1 MREIICTKSVYSI
14 TDPFFCGNSTA
25 KDLIDEFAFDSLR
38 LKSKST
44 KPVTIDLCSG
54 ASVEDF
60 LKTADELIIKGKDK
74 LSFEVTDQDIIRL
87 SNQIIKILR
96 DPNSISKYLK
106 PLDQEVG
113 KKMKSIDIEFDHQ
126 RPKSL
131 RPEFLITSRGH
142 FIAGPAPEGYK
153 PYKKRRA
160 LDEILLAHEMR
171 YGINSEGVT
180 AKFVGPVK
188 GRDAA
193 KFVKAGHTFGEDE
206 QVSILSL
213 HGKYSHRLSLEIIR
227 QAVEMG
233 DLNFT
238 LDSGEQLTQIQFL
251 EMLNVVRVGA
261 KDTPKDGRIAVLWE
275 TVIDNLRDTMVAAKY
290 EVGQDEIK
298 LRRNLLNLDNYSY
311 SAVSPFV
318 LKSLLTCFGDELE
331 LPNLQSYLL
340 DSHWKQV
347 EQMKLKMIEQDDRS
361 QQLKK
366 VPDDD
371 FYTYLMISLSTPTS
385 TYPGDLGSKF
395 PFTLNAFSASL
406 QDKYESFSYD
416 APFGIKKKVMPS
428 TSFSRGDPANYK
440 SLEDYRSEKLQTPKT
455 RWP

>member
-1 MREIICTKSVYSI
+1 MRERICTKSVYSI

-54 ASVEDF
+54 ASGEDF
-60 LKTADELIIKGKDK
+60 LKTADDLIIKDRDK

-113 KKMKSIDIEFDHQ
+113 EKMKSIDIEFDHQ
-126 RPKSL
+126 RPKS
-131 RPEFLITSRGH
+131 LITSRGH

-153 PYKKRRA
+153 PYKKRRS

-251 EMLNVVRVGA
+251 EMLNTVRVGLKDA
-261 KDTPKDGRIAVLWE
+261 PKDTRAAVLWE
-275 TVIDNLRDTMVAAKY
+275 MVIDNLRDTMVAAKY

-361 QQLKK
+361 QKLKK

-385 TYPGDLGSKF
+385 AYPGDLGSGF
-395 PFTLNAFSASL
+395 PFTLTAFSASL
-406 QDKYESFSYD
+406 QNKYEPFDDD
-416 APFGIKKKVMPS
+416 APSGIQKKVMPS
-428 TSFSRGDPANYK
+428 TSFCKGNPTNYE
-440 SLEDYRSEKLQTPKT
+440 SLEDYRAGKLQTPKT